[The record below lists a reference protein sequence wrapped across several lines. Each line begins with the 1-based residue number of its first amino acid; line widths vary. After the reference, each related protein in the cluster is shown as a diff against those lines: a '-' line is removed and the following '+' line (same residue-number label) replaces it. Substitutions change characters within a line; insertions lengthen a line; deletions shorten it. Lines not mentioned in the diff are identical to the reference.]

1 MGSED
6 LRRRSFLVTPE
17 RPQVKSSSWLI
28 QVYEMADLTAQQA
41 TVRLLSDMPGLT
53 VDARSC
59 DNGSYVIV
67 ECPDSAQAISL
78 YEMVMM
84 TDPNAELVHATTSSS
99 EVQGVK
105 ARLAPDGLN
114 ASSVSD
120 GDLMD
125 A

>member
-1 MGSED
+1 
-6 LRRRSFLVTPE
+6 
-17 RPQVKSSSWLI
+17 
-28 QVYEMADLTAQQA
+28 MADLTAQQA

-53 VDARSC
+53 VDARTC
-59 DNGSYVIV
+59 DTGSYVIV

-99 EVQGVK
+99 EVQAVR